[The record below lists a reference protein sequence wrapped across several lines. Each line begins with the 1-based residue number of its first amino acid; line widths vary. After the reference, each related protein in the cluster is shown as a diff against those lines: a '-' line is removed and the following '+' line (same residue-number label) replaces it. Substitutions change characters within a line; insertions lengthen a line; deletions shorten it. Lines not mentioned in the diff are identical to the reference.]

1 MSDKKGKLVILSA
14 PSGAGKTTIC
24 KNLLNM
30 NKEWLYSISAT
41 TRPMRENETDGKAY
55 HFLTKEKFEH
65 KEKFGEFI
73 ECEWVHGNR
82 YGTPVQPLEDALD
95 NGDVFLLDI
104 DVKGAMSLIED
115 FGEDCLSIF
124 IEPPGINIQE
134 QLESLNDR
142 LLKRGGSN
150 ETLIKQRLKRFELE
164 LSYKEKIKL
173 ILPSSLSFI
182 NEDLEE
188 TTNVINKEIKEN
200 LR

>member
-104 DVKGAMSLIED
+104 DVKGAVNLIDD
-115 FGEDCLSIF
+115 FGEHCLSVF

-134 QLESLNDR
+134 KLESLNER

-188 TTNVINKEIKEN
+188 TTNEINKKIKEN

>member
-1 MSDKKGKLVILSA
+1 MSNKQGKLIILSA

-24 KNLLNM
+24 RNLLNV

-41 TRPMRENETDGKAY
+41 TRPMRENEIDGKDY
-55 HFLTKEKFEH
+55 HFLSKEKFEH

-82 YGTPVQPLEDALD
+82 YGTPVQPLEDALE
-95 NGDVFLLDI
+95 NGNVLLLDI
-104 DVKGAMSLIED
+104 DVKGAMSLIDD
-115 FGEDCLSIF
+115 FDEDCLSIF

-134 QLESLNDR
+134 KLESLNER

-164 LSYKEKIKL
+164 LSYKEKFN
-173 ILPSSLSFI
+173 LSFI
-182 NEDLEE
+182 NEDLDITTEE
-188 TTNVINKEIKEN
+188 INKKIKEN
-200 LR
+200 IK